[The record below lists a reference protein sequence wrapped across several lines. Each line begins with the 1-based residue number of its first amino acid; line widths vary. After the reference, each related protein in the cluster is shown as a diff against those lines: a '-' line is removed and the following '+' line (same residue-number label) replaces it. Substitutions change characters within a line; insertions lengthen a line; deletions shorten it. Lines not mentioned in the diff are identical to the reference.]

1 MDIVNDLL
9 RQIRDLERQVRAL
22 QRTEVSLSALGAVAY
37 SGTPTAGA
45 IAYWTGAGTVAH
57 ASFGTADVV
66 RTSGTQTVAGN
77 KTFEGNTV
85 LQTTTAM
92 SYPVILVNRN
102 VTATTAPLGTF
113 GLRLTTTGEM
123 ADTFGPRFLF
133 EANDATLTTQNLV
146 GAIAVQRNGADNSF
160 DMSFQTASGGTLA
173 DKVWITKDGNL
184 SVGTASAGARM
195 HSYQPTLGSEVLRL
209 ESTATNDDPRDQW
222 FHQRVATTNSTLTTI
237 ATIAIA
243 ADTVYHI
250 DAIIVSRRT
259 GGSAGSANEGGIG
272 HLEAGFV
279 NNGGTVS
286 QVGGDI
292 MNQWKST
299 YSAGGGAIQFTISG
313 TDLLI
318 QVGGQTNMN
327 ISWHCHY
334 RVKRI
339 SS

>member
-45 IAYWTGAGTVAH
+45 ITYWTGAGTVAH

-66 RTSGTQTVAGN
+66 RTSGTQTVAGD

-123 ADTFGPRFLF
+123 ADTFGPRFIF
-133 EANDATLTTQNLV
+133 EANDATLSTQNLV

-173 DKVWITKDGNL
+173 DKVWITKDGDL
-184 SVGTASAGARM
+184 SIGTASAAARL
-195 HSYQPTLGSEVLRL
+195 HVLESTLGDEVMRL
-209 ESTATNDDPRDQW
+209 TSTATNDDPRESVYQA
-222 FHQRVATTNSTLTTI
+222 RAATTNATATTLWSMAVPSSTTLGI
-237 ATIAIA
+237 FASVVA
-243 ADTVYHI
+243 
-250 DAIIVSRRT
+250 RRT
-259 GGSAGSANEGGIG
+259 GGSSGTAEDGAFYIVTTAVKNVAGTATVISGAFTGPPVYEDQTGWSAT
-272 HLEAGFV
+272 FD
-279 NNGGTVS
+279 VS
-286 QVGGDI
+286 GGDVRLRV
-292 MNQWKST
+292 T
-299 YSAGGGAIQFTISG
+299 GAADNNVT
-313 TDLLI
+313 
-318 QVGGQTNMN
+318 
-327 ISWHCHY
+327 WHATV
-334 RVKRI
+334 RVYPV